1 MSTSNW
7 QKWFS
12 TALLLVLIG
21 STAFVAGFGIGHYV
35 LPASQL
41 SVAAVEEEHK
51 EQFRIFWEAWKL
63 IEDRFYTEE
72 PLDDQAMTYGA
83 IRGMV
88 ASLGDPHTVFLTAE
102 QADLFH
108 EDLEGEFGGIG
119 VTVGMTDKGQLR
131 VVRPIPGSP
140 GERAGLK
147 PGDIILKVDGKS
159 IEGMDLVQAIT
170 LIRGPQGTE
179 VRLLIQSVEGHTQ
192 EVLIM
197 RALIEIPTTESR
209 MLDDGIAYLAVY
221 DCNARASR
229 GVRERLEQLLGE
241 APRALILDLR
251 GNPGGYLHV
260 AKDIANEFIDDG
272 LLLIERD
279 SEGRE
284 TLHKARRGGRATEIP
299 LVVLIDRA
307 SASAAEIIAG
317 AIQDNERGILVGER
331 TFGKGSVQVTERLSD
346 GSGLQITT
354 RRWYTPAD
362 RQIDGQGLTPDI
374 EVEMTDE
381 DLLAQ
386 RDPQLERAISYLL
399 SQLSV

>member
-1 MSTSNW
+1 MSNW
-7 QKWFS
+7 QKWFVS
-12 TALLLVLIG
+12 ALLLVVIA

-35 LPASQL
+35 VPGSGLT
-41 SVAAVEEEHK
+41 AAVVQEEQE
-51 EQFRIFWEAWKL
+51 EQFRVFWEAWSL
-63 IEDRFYTEE
+63 IEERFYTEE
-72 PLDDQAMTYGA
+72 PLDEQAMTYGA

-88 ASLGDPHTVFLTAE
+88 ASLGDRHTVFLTPD
-102 QADLFH
+102 QASLFR

-119 VTVGMTDKGQLR
+119 VTVGMTDEGQLR

-140 GERAGLK
+140 GEQVGLK
-147 PGDIILKVDGKS
+147 PGDIILEVDGES
-159 IEGMDLVQAIT
+159 ITGMDLVQAIH

-179 VRLLIQSVEGHTQ
+179 VRLLVQDTDGNAWEAVIT
-192 EVLIM
+192 

-209 MLDDGIAYLAVY
+209 VLEDGIAYLAVY
-221 DCNARASR
+221 DCNARAP
-229 GVRERLEQLLGE
+229 REAREALKQLLGE
-241 APRALILDLR
+241 DPGGLILDLR

-260 AKDIANEFIDDG
+260 AKEIASEFIADG

-284 TLHKARRGGRATEIP
+284 TLHNARRGGTATEIP
-299 LVVLIDRA
+299 LVVLVDRG

-317 AIQDNERGILVGER
+317 AIQDNDRGILVGER
-331 TFGKGSVQVTERLSD
+331 SFGKGSVQITERLSD

-362 RQIDGQGLTPDI
+362 RRIEGQGLTPDI
-374 EVEMTDE
+374 DVDMTDE

-386 RDPQLERAISYLL
+386 RDPQLERAIAYLL
-399 SQLSV
+399 SRLSV